1 MNARPEV
8 LFLAHRIPYPPDKGD
23 KIRSWRIL
31 EALARRFDTH
41 LAAFVDDPDD
51 FQHRSFLEGVCASVV
66 LCPLTPSAARFRSAF
81 GLLADEPLSFAYY
94 RDRAMAKAVAR
105 LRSRPL
111 AAEIV
116 FSSAMAP
123 YVSAPA
129 GRPRLIDL
137 CDADSEKWRQYAA
150 DTRGPMRFVYA
161 REART
166 LAAQET
172 RMIDWADAAFA
183 ASAAEADVLNKR
195 GGAKQALWFG
205 NGVDADYFS
214 PDAGAP
220 RPPQVADVV
229 FVGAMDYRANV
240 DAVTW
245 FVNEVWPLVRAGA
258 PDAKFTIV
266 GARPALQVQ
275 ALAEKSGVFVT
286 GRVPDVRP
294 FLRHARAV
302 VAPLRVARGV
312 QNKVLEAMAAGRP
325 VVATSAAAEGVD
337 VEPDQHFL
345 RADDSR
351 SFADAVLKLL
361 GDPALVDSL
370 GARARGRMIE
380 RHTWPA
386 QMARFEEALDR
397 VLESQGR

>member
-1 MNARPEV
+1 MNARPQV

-31 EALARRFDTH
+31 ETLARRFDTH

-51 FQHRSFLEGVCASVV
+51 FRHQPFLESLCASVF
-66 LCPLTPSAARFRSAF
+66 LRPLSPSSARARSAF
-81 GLLADEPLSFAYY
+81 GLFAGEPLSFSYY
-94 RDRAMAKAVAR
+94 RDAAMTRAVAQ
-105 LRSRPL
+105 LRARPL

-123 YVSAPA
+123 YVATPA

-137 CDADSEKWRQYAA
+137 CDADSEKWRQYAQDA
-150 DTRGPMRFVYA
+150 RGPMRWVYA

-166 LAAQET
+166 LAAEET
-172 RMIDWADAAFA
+172 RMIGWADAAFA
-183 ASAAEADVLNKR
+183 ASAAEAGVLNAR
-195 GGAKQALWFG
+195 CGARNALWFG
-205 NGVDADYFS
+205 NGVDADFFN
-214 PDAGAP
+214 PGAETP
-220 RPPQVADVV
+220 RPPDAADVV

-240 DAVTW
+240 DAVVW
-245 FVNEVWPLVRAGA
+245 FVSVVWPIVRKGA
-258 PDAKFTIV
+258 PDATFSIV
-266 GARPALQVQ
+266 GARPAPQVQ
-275 ALAEKSGVFVT
+275 ALSGTPGVFVT

-294 FLRHARAV
+294 YLRHARAV

-337 VEPDQHFL
+337 VEADQHFL
-345 RADDSR
+345 RADDSS

-361 GDPALVDSL
+361 GDAALGASV
-370 GARARGRMIE
+370 GARARARMIE

-386 QMARFEEALDR
+386 QMARFDEALAA
-397 VLESQGR
+397 LGLS